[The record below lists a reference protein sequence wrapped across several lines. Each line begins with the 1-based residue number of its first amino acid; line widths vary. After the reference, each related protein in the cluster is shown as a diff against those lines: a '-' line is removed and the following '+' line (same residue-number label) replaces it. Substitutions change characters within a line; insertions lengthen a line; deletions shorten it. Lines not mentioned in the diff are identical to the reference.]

1 MRSQILFAT
10 AATAALIA
18 ERQDGACISALGDAQ
33 ALITGIPP
41 PPTETGFLEFL
52 AGQTGIATQTAECAI
67 PTVTGEPA
75 LVSAYNGYVGEL
87 TSWLG
92 ANGEAV
98 QSVFSVCS
106 SDPQFAQ
113 IVSGLNL
120 PVDVATICTEYTFAT
135 GGASN
140 GGSTN
145 ATATSGANPTSTG
158 DEADASG
165 SGSGAAASSTDAP
178 AAAAHQTGLA
188 VAAVAMAGFAA
199 LL

>member
-1 MRSQILFAT
+1 MRSQLFFAT
-10 AATAALIA
+10 AVSAALVA
-18 ERQDGACISALGDAQ
+18 ERQEPACLSALGDAQ

-52 AGQTGIATQTAECAI
+52 AGQTGITTQTAECAI

-92 ANGEAV
+92 SNGAAV
-98 QSVFSVCS
+98 QSIFSVCS
-106 SDPQFAQ
+106 SDPSFQQ

-140 GGSTN
+140 GGSN
-145 ATATSGANPTSTG
+145 STATSSGASPTETDS
-158 DEADASG
+158 EASG

-178 AAAAHQTGLA
+178 AGAAQTGLA
-188 VAAVAMAGFAA
+188 VAAVAIAGFAA